1 MLTKDEIETA
11 VKNGMVYHRF
21 NQKPTEPVLTRKI
34 YDLMMLAYHFGY
46 DHGVKAGE
54 TDFNEFQLGIV
65 EMWNDYFRQND
76 NRQK

>member
-34 YDLMMLAYHFGY
+34 YDLMMLAYNLGY
-46 DHGVKAGE
+46 DHGVKAEYSMEEG
-54 TDFNEFQLGIV
+54 FVQLL
-65 EMWNDYFRQND
+65 NDYFGATDD
-76 NRQK
+76 NGQK